1 MAEQTNGDAQL
12 DQQRTRH
19 VEKFTRQFA
28 RVVEELKDP
37 ATEDIVLNPN
47 GDLWMKKK
55 GGGFQ
60 NYARMNESTALSAFG
75 TLAAIKDTVINF
87 AHPIL
92 ETELPDGS
100 RFEGLRDPIVTAP
113 AFAVRCRPRQIFT
126 LDDYAQAG
134 ILTHKGDPFNGH
146 RERDTFLQE
155 VAGKSHMEII
165 RMAVEQRKN
174 ILIVGATGSGK
185 TTLANA
191 VLHEIA
197 QVTPNDRVILIED
210 TAELQCTVRNSVA
223 LNAGVGN
230 VTMLDCLRVCMRLIP
245 KRIIV
250 GEVRGG
256 EAHALLKAWNT
267 GHPGGLA
274 TVHANDA
281 ISGLRR
287 LEALIAEA
295 VIAPQQALIADAVDL
310 VMFID
315 ATPQKRKVRELAVVL
330 DYRNDNYVV
339 EYV

>member
-1 MAEQTNGDAQL
+1 MTENGEGQL

-19 VEKFTRQFA
+19 VEKFKRQLS
-28 RVVEELKDP
+28 RVIDQLEDP
-37 ATEDIVLNPN
+37 ATEDIVLNPS
-47 GDLWMKKK
+47 GELWVKKK
-55 GGGFQ
+55 GTGFEIFG
-60 NYARMNESTALSAFG
+60 RMNESTALSAFG
-75 TLAAIKDTVINF
+75 TLATLKDTVINF

-100 RFEGLRDPIVTAP
+100 RFEGLRSPIVTAP
-113 AFAVRCRPRQIFT
+113 TFAIRCRPRQIFT
-126 LDDYAQAG
+126 LEDYATAR
-134 ILTHKGDPFNGH
+134 ILTHKNDPFNTR
-146 RERDTFLQE
+146 RERDSFLQQ
-155 VAGKSHMEII
+155 VAGKDHLEII
-165 RMAVEQRKN
+165 RLAVQQRKN

-197 QVTPNDRVILIED
+197 KATPNDRVILIED
-210 TAELQCTVRNSVA
+210 TAELQCSVGNSVA
-223 LNAGVGN
+223 LNAGVGA

-295 VIAPQQALIADAVDL
+295 TSSPQQTLIAEAVDL

-315 ATPQKRKVRELAVVL
+315 ATPERRKIRELAVVL
-330 DYRNDNYVV
+330 EHREDRYVV
-339 EYV
+339 EYI